1 MVVIVSGSAVHH
13 QAVWILVSSISYTT
27 KWSHMKLSLSKYTNA
42 LKWIGFIIRVS
53 VLNVREPIGFTF
65 EQRAHLQGNFNLRD
79 LVYRSWRLYPLYI
92 RMRYSVF
99 KVLLELK
106 ITNIESFKIVVEV
119 EARKHFTYLEPW
131 RFLWDGRLLNLFLQ
145 QFLNELLF

>member
-1 MVVIVSGSAVHH
+1 MVVIVSGSAIHH
-13 QAVWILVSSISYTT
+13 QAVWILGSIISYTT

-42 LKWIGFIIRVS
+42 LKWIAFIIRVS
-53 VLNVREPIGFTF
+53 VFNVREPKGYSF

-79 LVYRSWRLYPLYI
+79 LVYRFGGFPLLI

-119 EARKHFTYLEPW
+119 EARKHLAYLEPR
-131 RFLWDGRLLNLFLQ
+131 RFLLAGRFLNLFLQ
-145 QFLNELLF
+145 HSVSDFLL